1 MSMDR
6 PNNWNIPMILHDWAA
21 GKTST
26 DIAKIY
32 GFSSA
37 NACLDRISKWRKAGW
52 PFPKKTEEDVEICK
66 RCHGKGYIVVER
78 NGEEGE
84 IRCEGCKGYGCEQE
98 EGE

>member
-1 MSMDR
+1 VSVGK
-6 PNNWNIPMILHDWAA
+6 NWHIPAILHDWAT

-52 PFPKKTEEDVEICK
+52 PFPKKTEDKELTDSEATTA
-66 RCHGKGYIVVER
+66 GT
-78 NGEEGE
+78 
-84 IRCEGCKGYGCEQE
+84 IRGSENDG
-98 EGE
+98 